1 MTKTEKKTTTRKSDK
16 NVMDSVETRKNST
29 KKLIISN
36 TRRDSNKLVER
47 NKNTQDKINQNINT

>member
-1 MTKTEKKTTTRKSDK
+1 MAFSRKSDK

>member
-16 NVMDSVETRKNST
+16 NVIDSVETRKYRT

-36 TRRDSNKLVER
+36 TRRDNNKLVER
-47 NKNTQDKINQNINT
+47 NKKTQDKINQNINT